1 MTELLRQTESSG
13 SADYVSPIRPP
24 AQGIVNL
31 TDPEVELLVPADDV
45 GNPEVSIVIPAV
57 NEELTISDFVRW
69 CMQGLHEADI
79 SGEVLIVDGSTD
91 RTAEI
96 ALERG
101 ARVLKAPKRG
111 LGRAYIDALPYIRG
125 QYVIMGDADC
135 TYDFRE
141 LKPFVDRLREGYEF
155 AMGSRWLGS
164 IEPGSMPGLHRHLGT
179 PVTTWMLNRMYG
191 SSFTDI
197 HCGMRGISRDALYRM
212 GLSSQ
217 SWEYASEMVLKSVQM
232 QLRTTEVPVHFYK
245 DRQGRV
251 SHHKRSGWFSPFQA
265 AWINIRTM
273 LIYRAEF
280 FVLKPGLLLFL
291 LGLLIAVPLSAGPIT
306 IGSVTFNLYWMLLG
320 LSLTI
325 LGLESL
331 LFGCLAQAFCD
342 YSGSARR
349 KWMNVFRYTP
359 AMLGSIGLMLVGF
372 GLVSALGIHYVTN
385 SFTLPDPSSALDHL
399 AVTGILVFIVGFSI
413 FGFTLL
419 LHASGVR
426 YGRLS
431 GSSASNRD

>member
-1 MTELLRQTESSG
+1 
-13 SADYVSPIRPP
+13 
-24 AQGIVNL
+24 
-31 TDPEVELLVPADDV
+31 
-45 GNPEVSIVIPAV
+45 
-57 NEELTISDFVRW
+57 
-69 CMQGLHEADI
+69 
-79 SGEVLIVDGSTD
+79 
-91 RTAEI
+91 
-96 ALERG
+96 
-101 ARVLKAPKRG
+101 
-111 LGRAYIDALPYIRG
+111 
-125 QYVIMGDADC
+125 
-135 TYDFRE
+135 
-141 LKPFVDRLREGYEF
+141 
-155 AMGSRWLGS
+155 
-164 IEPGSMPGLHRHLGT
+164 
-179 PVTTWMLNRMYG
+179 
-191 SSFTDI
+191 
-197 HCGMRGISRDALYRM
+197 MRGISRDALYRM

-232 QLRTTEVPVHFYK
+232 QLRTTEVPVLFYK

-320 LSLTI
+320 LSLTV

-342 YSGSARR
+342 YSGRARQ

-359 AMLGSIGLMLVGF
+359 AMLGSMGLMLVGF

-431 GSSASNRD
+431 GSSASNRE